1 MEKTVL
7 ITGATAGIGKAI
19 AYKLAEKGYKLI
31 ITGRRT
37 QLLSNIEKD
46 LRQKTK
52 IIALNFDIRNLKE
65 IEKNIQSLLPDWKNI
80 DVLIN
85 NAGLASG
92 LSPFDECD
100 IADWELMI
108 DTNVKGLLY
117 ISKKV
122 IPLMYNSNTKLI
134 INIGSIAGKMVYPN
148 GNVYC
153 ATKAAVDALS
163 QGMRIDLLDK
173 GFKVT
178 AIHPGMVETEF
189 SLVRFKGN
197 KERAEKV
204 YEGIE
209 ALKGEDIAN
218 VVDYIISLPPHVTIN
233 DIVIMPT
240 AQANPYIIKRN
251 QQ

>member
-1 MEKTVL
+1 MEKIIL

-19 AYKLAEKGYKLI
+19 AYQLAEKKYKLI

-37 QLLSNIEKD
+37 QILNNIEKD
-46 LRQKTK
+46 LRKKTK
-52 IIALNFDIRNLKE
+52 IIALNFDIRNIKE
-65 IEKNIQSLLPDWKNI
+65 VEKNIQSLPQDWKTI

-85 NAGLASG
+85 NAGLAAG
-92 LSPFDECD
+92 LTPFDECD
-100 IADWELMI
+100 IADWEVMI
-108 DTNVKGLLY
+108 DTNIKGLLY

-122 IPLMYNSNTKLI
+122 IPYMYNSDTKLI
-134 INIGSIAGKMVYPN
+134 INIGSIAGKEVYPN

-153 ATKAAVDALS
+153 ATKSAVDAITK
-163 QGMRIDLLDK
+163 GMRIDLLEK

-209 ALKGEDIAN
+209 ALKGEDIAK
-218 VVDYIISLPPHVTIN
+218 IIDFIIGLPPHVNIN
-233 DIVIMPT
+233 DLVVMPT
-240 AQANPYIIKRN
+240 AQANPYIIKRKDI
-251 QQ
+251 